1 MKRPHET
8 TAWHN
13 AAHTL
18 ATMAPVIVRFVDD
31 AHVLM
36 SDGWVVRGAYIP
48 TPDPAALL

>member
-1 MKRPHET
+1 MKRLRNT
-8 TAWHN
+8 TLHT
-13 AAHTL
+13 HTL